1 MKRIMA
7 AFLATVMALTGLT
20 GCNKQNPQPEVPET
34 PVLPGTLIG
43 VAYATGSGMMA
54 HSEFHIRLNR
64 QEVEY
69 TEFWPEDQYVENIKA
84 VEHIPITEQ
93 QWADVETVILDL
105 YQDGMLEAYQ
115 PKPEPENSFLD
126 MFVSDGGDY
135 TNLSLVWQTEDGSVE
150 QGYYW
155 PNDRRVITL
164 TDLLRE
170 LADPQGR
177 EINWYES
184 PRLKE
189 IYFTRDHRV
198 NTKRDYS
205 FQLHYAD
212 YDETDPHWELIYY
225 LGKHGAVDNGYIRLT
240 EADWDSFVAFSQE
253 LQLEYFPE
261 QTKSDDG
268 FKCHLLYTNDHY
280 KNVVLNK
287 ETEELLK
294 TYFMKLV
301 QQNQ

>member
-1 MKRIMA
+1 MA
-7 AFLATVMALTGLT
+7 SILATVMALTGLT
-20 GCNKQNPQPEVPET
+20 GCKKQEPQPVIPET
-34 PVLPGTLIG
+34 PELPGTLVG
-43 VAYATGSGMMA
+43 VNYATGGGMMA
-54 HSEFHIRLNR
+54 HSEFHIILKR

-69 TEFWPEDQYVENIKA
+69 TEFWPEDYVEDIN
-84 VEHIPITEQ
+84 VREHVPITQQ

-105 YQDGMLEAYQ
+105 YLGGKLEAYQ

-126 MFVSDGGDY
+126 ILVLDGGDY
-135 TNLSLVWQTEDGSVE
+135 TNLSLIWETADGTKE
-150 QGYYW
+150 IGYYW
-155 PNDRRVITL
+155 PNDRRVLTL

-177 EINWYES
+177 EIIWYES

-205 FQLHYAD
+205 FQLHYAE
-212 YDETDPHWELIYY
+212 YDETDPHLELIYY

-240 EADWDSFVAFSQE
+240 EADWNSFVAFSQE
-253 LQLEYFPE
+253 LQLEYFPQ
-261 QTKSDDG
+261 QTKSEDD

-301 QQNQ
+301 QQNQT

>member
-1 MKRIMA
+1 MA
-7 AFLATVMALTGLT
+7 IFLATVMALTGLT
-20 GCNKQNPQPEVPET
+20 GCNKQNPQPKVPET
-34 PVLPGTLIG
+34 PVPPGTLIG
-43 VAYATGSGMMA
+43 VAYATGGGMEA

-69 TEFWPEDQYVENIKA
+69 TEFWPEDQYVEHIKTG
-84 VEHIPITEQ
+84 EHIPITEQ

-105 YQDGMLEAYQ
+105 YRDGMLEAYH
-115 PKPEPENSFLD
+115 PKPEPESNPMDAFIL
-126 MFVSDGGDY
+126 DGGDY

-150 QGYYW
+150 QDYYS
-155 PNDRRVITL
+155 PNDRRFITL

-177 EINWYES
+177 EITWYEA
-184 PRLKE
+184 PQLDE

-205 FQLHYAD
+205 FQLHYTD

-225 LGKHGAVDNGYIRLT
+225 LGKHGEEGNGYLRLT
-240 EADWDSFVAFSQE
+240 EADWEDFVAFAE
-253 LQLEYFPE
+253 EMQLEYFPKE
-261 QTKSDDG
+261 TKSNDRFRCTLYYTDD
-268 FKCHLLYTNDHY
+268 KS
-280 KNVVLNK
+280 KSISLNK

-294 TYFMKLV
+294 TYFMDLV
-301 QQNQ
+301 QQPQN